1 MKKILKLKKGKNMKF
16 NKERKAKIKYKEIFE
31 EKCLK
36 NIKKMI
42 VIKKQILLKIS
53 NQDWTEILIDQ
64 MNKYDEFINSMLDYS
79 KEEQNDVKLDNNLNL
94 KITNSKNKK

>member
-1 MKKILKLKKGKNMKF
+1 MKKLLQLKKGKNMKF

-42 VIKKQILLKIS
+42 VIKKQIL
-53 NQDWTEILIDQ
+53 
-64 MNKYDEFINSMLDYS
+64 
-79 KEEQNDVKLDNNLNL
+79 
-94 KITNSKNKK
+94 